1 MERWLE
7 TRQDRVWSEELASKL
22 EGDLTEQSHLEVL
35 KRTASL
41 IVGNS
46 VLDVGCGFGELFE
59 YLPQVQYVGIDSS
72 KAMLK
77 RAIDKFP
84 KACFLKGNLYTVDCF
99 DHHNSFNTVVAIDF
113 LHHQPALEP
122 AFSKLLS
129 LANKRLIVTLWIWG
143 RTKGQDGPRQYHG
156 MWGEFLTWHTEAE
169 LERKFKGLKYR
180 VEKSVGGLW
189 SDLYIFDV

>member
-1 MERWLE
+1 MERWLK

-22 EGDLTEQSHLEVL
+22 EGDLTAQSHLKVL

-46 VLDVGCGFGELFE
+46 VLDVGCGFGELAQYFP
-59 YLPQVQYVGIDSS
+59 LINYVGVDSS
-72 KAMLK
+72 EAMLK
-77 RAIDKFP
+77 RAKTKFP
-84 KACFLKGNLYTVDCF
+84 TAFFLKGNLYTLDLQKS
-99 DHHNSFNTVVAIDF
+99 DTVVAIDF

-122 AFSKLLS
+122 AFSKLFS
-129 LANKRLIVTLWIWG
+129 LAKQRLIVTLWIWG
-143 RTKGQDGPRQYHG
+143 RQKGQDGPRQYHG
-156 MWGEFLTWHTEAE
+156 MWGEFLTWHTEKE
-169 LERKFKGLKYR
+169 LQRKFKGLTYR